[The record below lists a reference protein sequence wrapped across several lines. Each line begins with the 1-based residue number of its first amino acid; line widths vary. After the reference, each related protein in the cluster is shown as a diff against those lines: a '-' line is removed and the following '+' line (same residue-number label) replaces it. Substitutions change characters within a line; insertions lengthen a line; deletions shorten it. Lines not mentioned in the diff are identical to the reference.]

1 MTPAERGEL
10 RKRLEW
16 HATVAIHRDVCRVLD
31 QVSALEHAVAL
42 VGGELEKERA
52 VLKQVR
58 QLVAAMDEPMPP
70 EPTHYFTR
78 GLSSEPRPEFVA
90 WEHRTH
96 DAGKALRALLLSMA
110 RSARAE
116 T

>member
-1 MTPAERGEL
+1 MAGEQL
-10 RKRLEW
+10 DLE
-16 HATVAIHRDVCRVLD
+16 AIARRRT
-31 QVSALEHAVAL
+31 SASSSHVD
-42 VGGELEKERA
+42 
-52 VLKQVR
+52 
-58 QLVAAMDEPMPP
+58 AMDEPMPP